1 MSTIPSITSDVANYL
16 NPKTTPGRVVT
27 ADLSGSDVASDVTSK
42 GDTKIFQNG
51 TKQLGKQ
58 DFLELLVTQMRYQ
71 DPLAP
76 QDNQQFIAQMAQFS
90 SLEGTQNINASI
102 EDLSKKIEAMV
113 TGQATS
119 ASTISNS
126 SATNLIGKPV
136 RVTATD
142 IVYDSTKKDAI
153 QINVHADSA
162 DSVLSI
168 IDAEGTIVNALPL
181 PKAGEHKV
189 DWNGTKMEG
198 GKAASGKYTLKVT
211 SRDGKDTGYS
221 YFEDK
226 VTGLSYSKTGV
237 RIEIRGQSV
246 GLDQVVHV
254 GEAPSGEAPSGE
266 APSGGETDKKA
277 GA

>member
-16 NPKTTPGRVVT
+16 NPKQNQGRVVT
-27 ADLSGSDVASDVTSK
+27 ADLSGANVTSDVTSE
-42 GDTKIFQNG
+42 GDKKIFQNG

-113 TGQATS
+113 SGQATS
-119 ASTISNS
+119 ANTISNS
-126 SATNLIGKPV
+126 SATSLIGKPV

-142 IVYDSTKKDAI
+142 IVYDSSKKDAI

-168 IDAEGTIVNALPL
+168 IDEEGTIVNALPL

-189 DWNGTKMEG
+189 DWNGTMMDG

-211 SRDGKDTGYS
+211 SREGKDTGYS

-246 GLDQVVHV
+246 SLDQVVHV
-254 GEAPSGEAPSGE
+254 GDDSEEEAG
-266 APSGGETDKKA
+266 T
-277 GA
+277 

>member
-16 NPKTTPGRVVT
+16 SPKPTQGRVVT
-27 ADLSGSDVASDVTSK
+27 ADLSGADVTSDVTSK

-102 EDLSKKIEAMV
+102 EDLSKKIETMV
-113 TGQATS
+113 SGQATS
-119 ASTISNS
+119 ANTISNS

-153 QINVHADSA
+153 QINVHADGA

-168 IDAEGTIVNALPL
+168 IDEEGTIINALPL

-189 DWNGTKMEG
+189 DWNGTKMDG

-211 SRDGKDTGYS
+211 SRDGKDSGYS

-254 GEAPSGEAPSGE
+254 GDDTEEEAG
-266 APSGGETDKKA
+266 T
-277 GA
+277 